1 METTIQF
8 ADSPLKPTKS
18 NGAQSTGTSAAG
30 GVFPLRSGPS
40 IHRRRSSVV
49 EMRRVKS
56 IDDSEDEDPGLRDKR
71 DYKHKQSLFMMVT
84 LKYVFIVLHAD
95 NEGEGGT
102 FSTYALLSRF

>member
-71 DYKHKQSLFMMVT
+71 DYKHKQVCFQ
-84 LKYVFIVLHAD
+84 
-95 NEGEGGT
+95 T
-102 FSTYALLSRF
+102 FAQCV